1 MVVQEGSEERLE
13 TSDKEERVNGSGEKP
28 GDDDD
33 EEDAS
38 DNPEEAELE
47 LDRQDF
53 SPTHFHPQ
61 KHISCWLFKTIG
73 CLRQIN
79 RFFFL
84 SVISFLFCILISPH
98 AGYKTAL

>member
-13 TSDKEERVNGSGEKP
+13 TSDKEERVNGSAEKP
-28 GDDDD
+28 GEEE

-53 SPTHFHPQ
+53 NPTHFHPQ
-61 KHISCWLFKTIG
+61 KHISWWLFETIG
-73 CLRQIN
+73 C
-79 RFFFL
+79 
-84 SVISFLFCILISPH
+84 
-98 AGYKTAL
+98 

>member
-28 GDDDD
+28 GEEE

-47 LDRQDF
+47 LDRQGF
-53 SPTHFHPQ
+53 NPTQFHPQ
-61 KHISCWLFKTIG
+61 KHIS
-73 CLRQIN
+73 
-79 RFFFL
+79 
-84 SVISFLFCILISPH
+84 
-98 AGYKTAL
+98 